1 MKNIRY
7 YIAIAVSISIVFF
20 LLLLAIRASENRV
33 KVIHGNT
40 KFYVKDGVIN
50 QVDSNT
56 IQFIDSRGKLITIK
70 GSYAI
75 QQNK

>member
-1 MKNIRY
+1 MRNVRLI
-7 YIAIAVSISIVFF
+7 IVISAVFF
-20 LLLLAIRASENRV
+20 LLVLLIIRASENRV

-50 QVDSNT
+50 QVDPNT

>member
-1 MKNIRY
+1 MRNVFTI
-7 YIAIAVSISIVFF
+7 IMISAVFF
-20 LLLLAIRASENRV
+20 LLVLLAIRASENRV
-33 KVIHGNT
+33 KVIHGGT

-50 QVDSNT
+50 KVDSNT

-75 QQNK
+75 EQNK